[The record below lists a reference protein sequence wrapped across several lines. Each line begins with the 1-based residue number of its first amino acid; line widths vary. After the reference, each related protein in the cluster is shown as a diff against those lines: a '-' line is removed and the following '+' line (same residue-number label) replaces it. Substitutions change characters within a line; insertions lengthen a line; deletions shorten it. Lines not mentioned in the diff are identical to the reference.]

1 MDMHILPWI
10 EDDIA
15 IEIIGKMIA
24 EQVQRLNEIV
34 DAFESVDM
42 DETDPE
48 VQQNSDY
55 LYHSHRI
62 QALHAEIQ
70 QLYRGENKV
79 DILSRVNS
87 EYAPYIKGRFKSNY
101 NLV

>member
-1 MDMHILPWI
+1 MDMQILPWI
-10 EDDIA
+10 KDDIA

-34 DAFESVDM
+34 DAFELVDM
-42 DETDPE
+42 DEADPE

-55 LYHSHRI
+55 LYHSQRI
-62 QALHAEIQ
+62 QALNAEIQ

-79 DILSRVNS
+79 DILRRVNN

-101 NLV
+101 TLA